1 MGSIVV
7 QIDGIPEG
15 RCCKTG
21 VSSCKYLDCYKD
33 YRPYCTLFDDKW
45 LRREQEIGY
54 PYRCKE
60 CKDAESLYNMME
72 QEKVYRS
79 PFYQVED

>member
-1 MGSIVV
+1 MSSIIV

-21 VSSCKYLDCYKD
+21 VSSCKYLKYYDGCY
-33 YRPYCTLFDDKW
+33 PYCVLFDDKS
-45 LRREQEIGY
+45 LRKEQEIGY

-60 CKDAESLYNMME
+60 CKEAESAYHTMA
-72 QEKVYRS
+72 QRKAYRS